1 MRNALSN
8 AARLQFNQY
17 LAQQAT
23 LNGVDPDVVRAGQ
36 SFTVTPSVQQ
46 TLIERQRESS
56 EFLTRINIV
65 PVSEQQA
72 EKLGLGIG
80 STLASRTDT
89 DAADRATQDPTTLD
103 NDLYTC
109 KQTNSDTHVK
119 YSKIDLWAKFKDFQ
133 LRMRNQVI
141 QQQARDRIMIGFN
154 GTSAATV
161 TNRGTNPLLQDVN
174 VGWLQQIR
182 ANKSTH
188 VFAEGAKEEDLI
200 IIDPTAGVG
209 DYRNLDALV
218 FDAVHSFL
226 PAWAQGD
233 TGLVA
238 IVGGGLLHDKYFPFV
253 DREEK
258 PTEKLALDVI
268 LSKRELGGHGA
279 VKVPFVPDNS
289 ILITRFDN
297 LSIYEQEN
305 TRRRTI
311 VDNAKRDRIETYE
324 SVNEAYVVE
333 DYDYALLIENIQ
345 FGLTPEPAG

>member
-8 AARLQFNQY
+8 DARRQFNAY
-17 LAQQAT
+17 LDQQAA
-23 LNGVDPDVVRAGQ
+23 LNGVDAGVVRAGQ

-46 TLIERQRESS
+46 TLIDKQRESS
-56 EFLTRINIV
+56 EFLGRINIV
-65 PVSEQQA
+65 PVSEQSA

-89 DAADRATQDPTTLD
+89 DANDRATQDPTTLD
-103 NDLYTC
+103 NDLYAC

-119 YSKIDLWAKFKDFQ
+119 YSKIDLWAKYKDFQ
-133 LRMRNQVI
+133 LRLRNQVI
-141 QQQARDRIMIGFN
+141 QQQARDRIMVGFN
-154 GTSAATV
+154 GTSAAAV
-161 TNRGTNPLLQDVN
+161 TNRAVNTMLQDVN
-174 VGWLQQIR
+174 IGWLQQIR
-182 ANKSTH
+182 ANKPTH
-188 VFAEGAKEEDLI
+188 VFDEGTVEAGVI
-200 IIDPTAGVG
+200 VIDPTTG
-209 DYRNLDALV
+209 DYKNLDALV
-218 FDAVHSFL
+218 FDAVNSFL

-253 DREEK
+253 DQVEK
-258 PTEKLALDVI
+258 STEKLATDVI
-268 LSKRELGGHGA
+268 LSKRELGGYGA
-279 VKVPFVPDNS
+279 VKVPYVPANS

-311 VDNAKRDRIETYE
+311 VDNAKRDRVETYE

-345 FGLTPEPAG
+345 IGATVAP